1 MEPWVTVPWLIMPS
15 TARPN
20 SRYARC
26 LLEAAGVLLLL
37 AGLAL
42 MVGCQGVSAGPP
54 SGGQQSGTLSL
65 TAANLDF
72 GSVTAGSSR
81 ALSVMATN
89 TGSASVTVSGAAIS
103 TKYFV
108 LTAPS
113 LPVTLTAGQSTTV
126 SIQFT
131 PNAAGA
137 FAASLTLTSNASDS
151 SASIGLKGMG
161 MTTVTPGQ
169 LALNPTPEDFGT
181 VTVGNSQSVLESLTN
196 IGGSSVTI
204 SQVAISGTA
213 FTMSGITAPLTLA
226 AGQNTT
232 FTVTFTPS
240 ASGSASG
247 NVTIASDASNPNLS
261 LPLSGTG
268 TLAVGQLSVTPTTLA
283 AGSVVV
289 GSSGTVSGSLSAS
302 GANVTIS
309 AAGTNNSVFSIGG
322 ISLPLTVPAGQS
334 VPFTIT
340 FSPATTGAAS
350 GTLTFTS
357 NAQPSTTT
365 AALTGT
371 GTPAPT
377 HDVSLSW
384 NPSSSSGISGYN
396 VYRAVYTSS
405 CGSFSKINTSLDT
418 STLYTDSV
426 VVDGTSYCYATT
438 AVNSSNEESGYSNI
452 VSNVQIPAP

>member
-1 MEPWVTVPWLIMPS
+1 M
-15 TARPN
+15 
-20 SRYARC
+20 
-26 LLEAAGVLLLL
+26 LLLL